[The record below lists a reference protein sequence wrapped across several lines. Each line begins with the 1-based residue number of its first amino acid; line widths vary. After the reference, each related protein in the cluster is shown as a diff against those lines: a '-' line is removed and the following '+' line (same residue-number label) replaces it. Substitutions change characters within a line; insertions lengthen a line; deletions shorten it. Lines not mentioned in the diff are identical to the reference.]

1 MPNVPLA
8 VQVDPA
14 DLELAIRSCARSQSG
29 GRVLS
34 VAQAVEELR
43 IQTGDFL
50 NSDKELANLISAAA
64 VAQGCVVLL
73 DGEVGPPRA

>member
-1 MPNVPLA
+1 M
-8 VQVDPA
+8 
-14 DLELAIRSCARSQSG
+14 
-29 GRVLS
+29 VLS

-73 DGEVGPPRA
+73 DGEVGPPRT

>member
-1 MPNVPLA
+1 MDNDPLP

-14 DLELAIRSCARSQSG
+14 DLELTIRTCARKQSG

-43 IQTGDFL
+43 IRTGDFV
-50 NSDKELANLISAAA
+50 NTDKELANLISAAA

-73 DGEVGPPRA
+73 DEEVGPPAA